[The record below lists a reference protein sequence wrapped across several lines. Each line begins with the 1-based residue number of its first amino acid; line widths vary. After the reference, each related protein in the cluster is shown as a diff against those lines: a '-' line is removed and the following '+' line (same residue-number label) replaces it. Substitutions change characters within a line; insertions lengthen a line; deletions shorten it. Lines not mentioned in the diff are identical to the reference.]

1 METSAM
7 VYIALLLNA
16 LAVLVLL
23 YLAYKAEKI
32 LGEFAPYM
40 RDVEQMRDAITR
52 RGNDILTRTITVAQE
67 IIRNAIAAS
76 QKNLRASESFQDELG
91 KLLKEGTEQNLSES
105 KKIIQ
110 NATKDIVDAYQKQFS
125 ILAREVEA
133 SGRFAH
139 NQLLEATKKRSDELS
154 SGWQT
159 ELVRIRQEMEEKL
172 LKGMQEA
179 QSSAKMYQEE
189 KIKELDSKIY
199 QILSQVA
206 KKTLGRS
213 IDLSTHEEL
222 VMEALEKAKK
232 ENLF

>member
-1 METSAM
+1 MEAQTI

-16 LAVLVLL
+16 LAILVLL
-23 YLAYKAEKI
+23 YLAFKAEKI
-32 LGEFAPYM
+32 IGEFEPYM
-40 RDVEQMRDAITR
+40 KDVEQMRYTITR
-52 RGNDILTRTITVAQE
+52 RGNDILTKTITVAQE

-76 QKNLRASESFQDELG
+76 QKNLRASETFQEELD
-91 KLLKEGTEQNLSES
+91 KMMKEGTTQNLSES

-125 ILAREVEA
+125 ILSREVEA

-139 NQLLEATKKRSDELS
+139 NQFLEATKKRTDALSAGIQGELS
-154 SGWQT
+154 T
-159 ELVRIRQEMEEKL
+159 MRQEIEEKL
-172 LKGMQEA
+172 LAGVQEA
-179 QSSAKMYQEE
+179 QAGAKVYQEQ
-189 KIKELDSKIY
+189 KLKELDAKIY
-199 QILSQVA
+199 QILGEVA
-206 KKTLGRS
+206 KKTLGRA